1 MAVEQKDIIWL
12 GSSKEDLLAFP
23 REARH
28 DAGYQLGLVQFGLE
42 PNDWKPFNG
51 VGSGTKEIRV
61 RDKDGI
67 YRVLYVAK
75 FEEAIYVLHCFQ
87 KKTESTAQAD
97 KEIAKARYRA
107 ISKR

>member
-1 MAVEQKDIIWL
+1 MEVEQKDIIWL

-75 FEEAIYVLHCFQ
+75 FEEAIYVLHSFQ

>member
-1 MAVEQKDIIWL
+1 MPFEQKNIIWL
-12 GSSKEDLLAFP
+12 GSSFEDLLAFP
-23 REARH
+23 KEARRN
-28 DAGYQLGLVQFGLE
+28 AGYQLGLVQFGLE